1 MKTFTY
7 KDYENCYFRVGSY
20 AADNKAM
27 AISIENLE
35 DGPIATCTVYDI
47 YSAYSEHIT
56 TIKNYSE
63 NSHMTKF
70 LKKIK
75 VVDEVLFSRPCNS
88 FVADTLYTNN
98 PQTIDTCLINTDIL
112 KEYSK
117 VWKIQCLVNLR
128 QKTRLL

>member
-7 KDYENCYFRVGSY
+7 KNYENCYFRVGSY
-20 AADNKAM
+20 AANNRAM

-35 DGPIATCTVYDI
+35 DGPITTCTVYDI
-47 YSAYSEHIT
+47 YGFYDEDIT

-70 LKKIK
+70 LKKLK
-75 VVDEVLFSRPCNS
+75 VVDEVLSTRPCNS
-88 FVADTLYTNN
+88 FVTDTLHTNN

-117 VWKIQCLVNLR
+117 VWNYNV
-128 QKTRLL
+128 

>member
-1 MKTFTY
+1 
-7 KDYENCYFRVGSY
+7 
-20 AADNKAM
+20 M

-35 DGPIATCTVYDI
+35 DGPIATCTVYDD

-70 LKKIK
+70 LKKLK
-75 VVDEVLFSRPCNS
+75 VIEEILFSRPCNS
-88 FVADTLYTNN
+88 FVTDTLYTNN

-117 VWKIQCLVNLR
+117 VWKYNV
-128 QKTRLL
+128 

>member
-70 LKKIK
+70 LKKLK

-98 PQTIDTCLINTDIL
+98 PQTIDTCLINTVNVNRKMHFFSNL
-112 KEYSK
+112 KM
-117 VWKIQCLVNLR
+117 
-128 QKTRLL
+128 

>member
-7 KDYENCYFRVGSY
+7 KDYKNCYFTVGCY
-20 AADNKAM
+20 AADNNAM

-35 DGPIATCTVYDI
+35 DGPIACCTVYNAFDI
-47 YSAYSEHIT
+47 YDTNIT

-70 LKKIK
+70 LQKLNIISA
-75 VVDEVLFSRPCNS
+75 VLYSRPCNS

-112 KEYSK
+112 REYTK
-117 VWKIQCLVNLR
+117 VWKYNA
-128 QKTRLL
+128 

>member
-7 KDYENCYFRVGSY
+7 KDYKNCYFTVGCY
-20 AADNKAM
+20 AVDNNAM

-35 DGPIATCTVYDI
+35 DGPIACCTVYNAFDI
-47 YSAYSEHIT
+47 YDTNIT

-70 LKKIK
+70 LQKLNIISA
-75 VVDEVLFSRPCNS
+75 VLYSRPCNS

-112 KEYSK
+112 REYTK
-117 VWKIQCLVNLR
+117 VWKYNA
-128 QKTRLL
+128 

>member
-20 AADNKAM
+20 VADNEAM

-35 DGPIATCTVYDI
+35 DGPIATCTIYDD

-63 NSHMTKF
+63 NSHMTNF
-70 LKKIK
+70 LKKLNVIS
-75 VVDEVLFSRPCNS
+75 EVLYSKPCNS
-88 FVADTLYTNN
+88 FVADTLHTNN

-112 KEYSK
+112 KQYSK
-117 VWKIQCLVNLR
+117 SWNYNE
-128 QKTRLL
+128 